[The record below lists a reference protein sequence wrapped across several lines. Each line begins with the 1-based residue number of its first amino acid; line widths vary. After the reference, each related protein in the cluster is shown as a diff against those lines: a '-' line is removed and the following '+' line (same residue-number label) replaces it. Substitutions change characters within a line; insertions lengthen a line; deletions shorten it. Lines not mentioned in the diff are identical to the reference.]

1 MLGLALLA
9 QPSFKKLPSGA
20 KHLPFSR
27 WYEFPVLKTALNL
40 KPTAAE
46 RRETG
51 LLVRATDDNLLGHFQ
66 KLVEPALVNSALLFI
81 NNIDVVKT
89 TESEPAGTGRSGVS
103 RSIRRKDR

>member
-66 KLVEPALVNSALLFI
+66 KLPFSRICSRKLSTFI
-81 NNIDVVKT
+81 YQQ
-89 TESEPAGTGRSGVS
+89 
-103 RSIRRKDR
+103 